1 LISHPLH
8 PPPHAKYKLCDFEK
22 RVQRVM
28 LGPKRE
34 EVNGGLTVLNDDV
47 FHYLWLKKKLLE

>member
-1 LISHPLH
+1 
-8 PPPHAKYKLCDFEK
+8 
-22 RVQRVM
+22 M